1 MVHHTSLW
9 QPVHPGAQPAPT
21 WLWTLLHTMNLEHM
35 QHVICAIQTSAKS
48 AGMQKKKKPQC
59 HPDAVSA
66 SGCLWSAL
74 DQSISAMMSPER
86 YDGPA
91 LQQWSVDSSQAG
103 SNKCEILF

>member
-48 AGMQKKKKPQC
+48 AGMQKKKNLNVTLMLCQRQDVCGLHWTNP
-59 HPDAVSA
+59 
-66 SGCLWSAL
+66 
-74 DQSISAMMSPER
+74 
-86 YDGPA
+86 
-91 LQQWSVDSSQAG
+91 SQ
-103 SNKCEILF
+103 L